1 MEKRKKRRRKKKK
14 RKREAKMSQTRPRKG
29 SCLLLANTRASSAS

>member
-1 MEKRKKRRRKKKK
+1 MEKRKKKRRKKK
-14 RKREAKMSQTRPRKG
+14 RKREATMSQTRPRKG